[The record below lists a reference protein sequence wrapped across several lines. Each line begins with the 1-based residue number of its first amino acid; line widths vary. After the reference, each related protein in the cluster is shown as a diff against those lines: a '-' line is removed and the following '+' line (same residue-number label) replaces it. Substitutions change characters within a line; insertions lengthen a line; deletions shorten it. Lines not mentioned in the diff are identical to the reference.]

1 MGVIMVVQACALPA
15 KALLRGYSGGGGYAD
30 CFVIETADRVSLA
43 RYVEAFYTSWLFR
56 LERLV
61 LTLAARPSSDL
72 QAAELAAG
80 RGSSFAA
87 WEMESRAADQLLMR
101 DVTGR
106 TRSWFM
112 VAPAASGTRLY
123 FGSAITPTRPSATGP
138 AATGSVFRVLV
149 GFHELYSRALLAA
162 TRARLQRH
170 PELMNL

>member
-1 MGVIMVVQACALPA
+1 MVVQACTLPA
-15 KALLRGYSGGGGYAD
+15 QALLLGYSGGGAHTD
-30 CFVIETADRVSLA
+30 CFMIETAARVSLA

-80 RGSSFAA
+80 GRTTFAA
-87 WEMESRAADQLLMR
+87 WEVESRDVDQLLMR

-112 VAPAASGTRLY
+112 VVPAAAGTRLY
-123 FGSAITPTRPSATGP
+123 FGSAVTGTRRSTTGP
-138 AATGSVFRVLV
+138 ARPGPMFRVLL
-149 GFHELYSRALLAA
+149 GFHKLYSRALLAA
-162 TRARLQRH
+162 ARGRLQRQAE
-170 PELMNL
+170 PVNP